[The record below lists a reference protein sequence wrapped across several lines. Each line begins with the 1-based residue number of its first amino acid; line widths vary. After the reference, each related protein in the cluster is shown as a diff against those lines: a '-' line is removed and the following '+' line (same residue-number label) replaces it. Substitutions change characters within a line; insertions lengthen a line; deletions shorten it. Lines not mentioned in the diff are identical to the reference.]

1 MSHQVFLSLG
11 SNVAAAENLPAGLAL
26 LRSHGL
32 RAISGVYATVAVGTR
47 PGPPF
52 LNAAVLLVTD
62 ALPAEFKLGV
72 CRRIEDQ
79 LGRIRQPDDKD
90 APRTIDLDI
99 ALWDD
104 AVLDVLG
111 SPVPDPDILRH
122 LHVARPLADLAPERV
137 VPGDG
142 RTLATIAAALAST
155 CPPDALPRLRTDLAG
170 WDLRF

>member
-1 MSHQVFLSLG
+1 MSHRVFLSLG
-11 SNVAAAENLPAGLAL
+11 SNIAAAENLPAGLAL

-32 RAISGVYATVAVGTR
+32 RAISGIYATAAVGTR
-47 PGPPF
+47 AAPPF

-62 ALPAEFKLGV
+62 VLPAEFKLGV

-79 LGRIRQPDDKD
+79 LGRIRQADDKD

-104 AVLDVLG
+104 TVLDVLG
-111 SPVPDPDILRH
+111 SPVPDPDIVRH
-122 LHVARPLADLAPERV
+122 LHVARPLADLAPEMV

-142 RTLATIAAALAST
+142 RTLATIATTLASA
-155 CPPDALPRLRTDLAG
+155 CPPRGWPRLRTDVAG